1 MPPRRSKSKAPDD
14 PAAARLRALRLLAR
28 REHGARELE
37 YKLAARGI
45 AGERAAEVVE
55 ELARSG
61 WQSDSRYVSSLV
73 RQRVDQGYGPLR
85 IEAELEAAGVAQALI
100 HEALADC
107 GADWK
112 ALAIAIQER
121 KFGEPPRS
129 AAEWQKQFRHLAGR
143 GFDAGQIRA
152 ALKGEE
158 PEE

>member
-1 MPPRRSKSKAPDD
+1 MPPRRPTSRTPDD
-14 PAAARLRALRLLAR
+14 LEAARLRALRLLAR

-45 AGERAAEVVE
+45 AEERAAEVVE

-61 WQSDSRYVSSLV
+61 WQSDARYVSSLV
-73 RQRVDQGYGPLR
+73 RQRVEQGYGPLR
-85 IEAELEAAGVAQALI
+85 IEAELAAAGVAESLI
-100 HEALADC
+100 RETLSGC

-112 ALAIAIQER
+112 ALAITIQER
-121 KFGEPPRS
+121 KFGQVPKS
-129 AAEWQKQFRHLAGR
+129 AAEWQKQYRHLAGR

-152 ALKGEE
+152 ALKGEG

>member
-1 MPPRRSKSKAPDD
+1 VPPRRSKSKAPDD

-61 WQSDSRYVSSLV
+61 WQSDARYVSSLV

-100 HEALADC
+100 REALAGC

-112 ALAIAIQER
+112 ALAIAIQEH
-121 KFGEPPRS
+121 KFGEAPRS
-129 AAEWQKQFRHLAGR
+129 AGEWQKQFRHLAGR

-152 ALKGEE
+152 ALKGEG